1 MGRRGRQRGLRK
13 CVRPPASL
21 PRLSAPE
28 NQLLDPYINLMA
40 EARASRARGLP
51 LRSRIFFPLVR
62 HPVVLP
68 LSHLPVSSPSV
79 HSRCDA
85 RVCTLF
91 GECTEQRHI
100 QRDRFSLARGCVPR
114 VRERPR
120 DVARNVD
127 FSTRDLN
134 SNPLSFSFSPQGAD
148 EDDSASVA
156 SVSSSPTADR
166 DYCARQSDEE
176 ERERA
181 TIHTRAR
188 IIPSPLARTCTSR
201 WLLINARQIVAGDL
215 N

>member
-1 MGRRGRQRGLRK
+1 MRAASGQPPKALCAGESIIGSVYQSDGR
-13 CVRPPASL
+13 S
-21 PRLSAPE
+21 
-28 NQLLDPYINLMA
+28 
-40 EARASRARGLP
+40 ARASRARGLP

-68 LSHLPVSSPSV
+68 LSLLPVSSPSM

-85 RVCTLF
+85 RVCTLS

-166 DYCARQSDEE
+166 DYCARQSDEK

-181 TIHTRAR
+181 TIHTRGAYNSFSAR
-188 IIPSPLARTCTSR
+188 ADVYTALAPDKCAPDRGRGS
-201 WLLINARQIVAGDL
+201 
-215 N
+215 